1 MSEKAFPKAYRTR
14 LNEIPNAYSA
24 FFCVYKIKT
33 RNLPLYQSLRV
44 YMTKYDEIW
53 HFGQQNKVWP
63 LGFLF
68 MTPPED
74 HQGIYAE
81 KALVTAPM
89 SYET

>member
-1 MSEKAFPKAYRTR
+1 MYIKLKPETFPYINHSEY
-14 LNEIPNAYSA
+14 
-24 FFCVYKIKT
+24 
-33 RNLPLYQSLRV
+33 

-74 HQGIYAE
+74 QQGTYAE

-89 SYET
+89 SYEDVMGKNECWETWSRL